1 MGTDAAAPADECA
14 GMKRVWFD
22 EARGV
27 IAVTGT
33 RNVFPAQS
41 LIATAAADM
50 ITIAMADGETTI
62 VADRFD
68 RLAGMDDAPFTS
80 PGAALAYLQA
90 EFAMAAA
97 TAGDG
102 LNRTGHEFRLDIE
115 SLPTLP

>member
-1 MGTDAAAPADECA
+1 
-14 GMKRVWFD
+14 MKRIWFD

-41 LIATAAADM
+41 LIAMAAADM

-62 VADRFD
+62 IADNFD
-68 RLAGMDDAPFTS
+68 RLAGLDDVPFTS

-90 EFAMAAA
+90 EFAKAAA

-102 LNRTGHEFRLDIE
+102 LDLVGLEFRMDIE